1 MDLKERRII
10 KRRSK
15 EEEQREMNKR
25 NKMKDKT
32 RKRDVKKRKEKEKKK
47 FEKIIT
53 TKAGRKKKVKKTYC
67 EVSNTRTLFSS
78 PTPCHCLRCVLNT
91 RVESGASIGAPVT
104 GARMLISRVD
114 PNSVSFHVV
123 HWNSESPLLSWYLCE
138 EEAIG
143 EEIKS
148 RRKRRG
154 RGRRRDGAQNRS
166 V

>member
-1 MDLKERRII
+1 
-10 KRRSK
+10 
-15 EEEQREMNKR
+15 MNKR

-47 FEKIIT
+47 LEKIIT
-53 TKAGRKKKVKKTYC
+53 TKEGRKKKKSKKTYC

-138 EEAIG
+138 EKAIG

-154 RGRRRDGAQNRS
+154 RGGRRDGAQNRS